1 MSVINPTAL
10 SPYPKW
16 NCIFLFIFLGVPAY
30 HHAHHITWSVL
41 WPKLIWVQRIFLIK
55 HILVVVVITIDC
67 LVKKEEDGKIKQKKP
82 HTLCSSLK
90 IVFVFNFYA
99 SLLFNL
105 SVELDTKSLEV
116 YRSENASST
125 IDTVR
130 KHLSLNS
137 YALSLF
143 LKSQWCLKTLR
154 NSTERPAEIKLE
166 RPTWHTGIHKANF
179 ISLQA
184 LRQCLELCARM
195 LYSTRWEHAYDLNS
209 KQA

>member
-1 MSVINPTAL
+1 M
-10 SPYPKW
+10 
-16 NCIFLFIFLGVPAY
+16 
-30 HHAHHITWSVL
+30 
-41 WPKLIWVQRIFLIK
+41 
-55 HILVVVVITIDC
+55 
-67 LVKKEEDGKIKQKKP
+67 
-82 HTLCSSLK
+82 
-90 IVFVFNFYA
+90 FNFYA
-99 SLLFNL
+99 SLLFNM

-166 RPTWHTGIHKANF
+166 RPT
-179 ISLQA
+179 
-184 LRQCLELCARM
+184 
-195 LYSTRWEHAYDLNS
+195 
-209 KQA
+209 